1 MSAPRIVPL
10 VLAGGA
16 GTRLWPVSRDAM
28 PKQFLPLVGEKSTYQ
43 QALLRVSSADLFA
56 PPIVMTSD
64 AFRFFARRQ
73 AEELGIDAT
82 VVLEP
87 IRRDS
92 GPAITAGAALARRR
106 DPEAIVLALAAD
118 HVILDTD
125 LFLEACRAG
134 RDAAAAG
141 HIVTFGIRPTR
152 PKTSYGYVRRGG
164 PLAIAGVSRV
174 AAFVEKPDA
183 ATAASYVAQNYLWNS
198 GNFLFRADALLAEL
212 ARFEPAMA
220 KAVEDAVAAA
230 DTDTDLGFVRLDAQA
245 FARAPQKSIDY
256 AVMEKTAHAA
266 VVEGRFRWSDI
277 GSWDA
282 VLEVASRD
290 ERGNAAS
297 GPVLAVDAKGCVVH
311 AEGRLTA
318 VLGIEDLIVVTT
330 PDAVLVLPRAR
341 AEDVKSLVAELQRQG
356 RAEAKEH
363 RRVHRPW
370 GYYESVDGG
379 DRFQVKRIVVAPGG
393 KLSLQK
399 HHHRAEHWVVVR
411 GTAEV
416 TIGETVQVVHENESI
431 YIPIGS
437 VHRLANPG
445 RIGLELIEVQT
456 GSYLGEDDI
465 IRLDDVYRR
474 T

>member
-1 MSAPRIVPL
+1 MTSSRIVPL

-43 QALLRVSSADLFA
+43 QALMRVSGELFA

-73 AEELGIDAT
+73 AEEIGVDAT

-92 GPAITAGAALARRR
+92 GPAIAAGAALARSR
-106 DPEAIVLALAAD
+106 DPDAIVLAIAAD

-125 LFLEACRAG
+125 LFHDACRAG
-134 RDAAAAG
+134 RDAAAQG
-141 HIVTFGIRPTR
+141 HIVTFGIRPTA
-152 PKTSYGYVRRGG
+152 PKTSYGYIRCGEALG
-164 PLAIAGVSRV
+164 IAGVSRV

-183 ATAASYVAQNYLWNS
+183 ATAASYVAQGFLWNS

-212 ARFEPAMA
+212 ARFEPTMA
-220 KAVEDAVAAA
+220 QAVEAAVADAA
-230 DTDTDLGFVRLDAQA
+230 DDLGFVRLDETAFGQA
-245 FARAPQKSIDY
+245 TQKSIDY
-256 AVMEKTAHAA
+256 AVMEKTTHAA

-282 VLEVASRD
+282 VFDVASRD
-290 ERGNAAS
+290 AGGNAAS
-297 GPVLAVDAKGCVVH
+297 GPVLAIDAKGCIVH

-318 VLGIEDLIVVTT
+318 VLGVEDLIVVTT

-341 AEDVKSLVAELQRQG
+341 AEDVKTLVAELKRKG
-356 RAEAKEH
+356 RVEAKEH

-379 DRFQVKRIVVAPGG
+379 ERFQVKRIVVAPGG

-416 TIGETVQVVHENESI
+416 TVGDEVRVVHENESI